1 MAYWE
6 EVRDAAIYTAIL
18 YINETPIS
26 KKIVQRGELYC
37 SFKGLAPIDG
47 SDEELIGN
55 KIANHIVRF
64 CRAVTFNSYGI
75 GGYFIKDGDFLRLG
89 KKNTPTSQNYFIQVE
104 AENRNGEIIA
114 ISDKVKCE
122 VKGF

>member
-55 KIANHIVRF
+55 KIANHIVKY
-64 CRAVTFNSYGI
+64 CRAYYSGYGA
-75 GGYFIKDGDFLRLG
+75 GFVVRDEDRLRLG
-89 KKNTPTSQNYFIQVE
+89 KRNVPTGHNYFIQVE
-104 AENRNGEIIA
+104 AENRNGEIITR
-114 ISDKVKCE
+114 SDKVKCE